1 MEEEEPNPPK
11 GIYQELADD
20 ILHGYRV
27 EGNSITTG
35 GKRIDFSPSDLG
47 YEISLGGNTLG
58 KTADNYFL
66 TYLSELFEDRDE
78 ETLGRIRTL
87 LEDKRTI
94 QATELQGTIT
104 SDGRSYDIGG
114 RRVEYSSRYFKCSCP
129 DWKFR
134 RRLGGCKHIA
144 ALRILDV

>member
-1 MEEEEPNPPK
+1 MEVEDSNPAR
-11 GIYQELADD
+11 GIYQGLADD
-20 ILHGYRV
+20 ILHDYVV
-27 EGNSITTG
+27 EGNSIITG
-35 GKRIDFSPSDLG
+35 GKRIDFSKSELG
-47 YEISLGGNTLG
+47 YDISLEGNPLG
-58 KTADNYFL
+58 NTADNYFL
-66 TYLSELFEDRDE
+66 AYLSELFEDRDE
-78 ETLGRIRTL
+78 ESLERIRNL

-104 SDGRSYDIGG
+104 PEDRAYDIGG
-114 RRVEYSSRYFKCSCP
+114 RRVEFSSRYFKCSCP